1 MGWLIKLRICFWV
14 QKMLHN
20 TNISCQIR
28 RSKEQPNQTLLM
40 FKMKKKKKKCQR
52 KFKANP
58 KPFLQIIFCN
68 YSKKKKKKQ
77 QIRRV
82 FLKLKK

>member
-40 FKMKKKKKKCQR
+40 FKMKKKKKSVKGSLKPIQR
-52 KFKANP
+52 HFYKLYFV
-58 KPFLQIIFCN
+58 IIQ
-68 YSKKKKKKQ
+68 KKKK
-77 QIRRV
+77 RSN
-82 FLKLKK
+82 KLEEFS

>member
-40 FKMKKKKKKCQR
+40 FKMKKKKKCVKGSL
-52 KFKANP
+52 
-58 KPFLQIIFCN
+58 KPIQSHFYKLYFVIIQ
-68 YSKKKKKKQ
+68 KKKKEATN
-77 QIRRV
+77 
-82 FLKLKK
+82 

>member
-1 MGWLIKLRICFWV
+1 
-14 QKMLHN
+14 MLHN

-40 FKMKKKKKKCQR
+40 FKMKKKCHR

-68 YSKKKKKKQ
+68 YSKKKKKEE
-77 QIRRV
+77 
-82 FLKLKK
+82 KKKKTLFN

>member
-1 MGWLIKLRICFWV
+1 
-14 QKMLHN
+14 
-20 TNISCQIR
+20 
-28 RSKEQPNQTLLM
+28 
-40 FKMKKKKKKCQR
+40 MKKKKKKCQR

-58 KPFLQIIFCN
+58 KAFLQTIFCN